1 MSGDKETIAM
11 EADVEIGINAI
22 LKPNQTPEE
31 LQASLEKFIGLQ
43 LHGVNLEAI
52 HVSQGVEYQVPGIS
66 REQLAHIT
74 AQTRKNMEEYT
85 QAAIEG
91 YESYSS
97 SGTEEDLKITRTAQT
112 NAHMLKEMLKF
123 LEAINLVPLANNQK
137 FRSDYIAIARDSAH
151 ALRLM
156 DERSSEYIKG
166 LREYVA
172 GFSNVYEAYEVMRRN
187 INTPKEI
194 PHTLLHY
201 GEDDKGKEQTSY
213 EKIKIETY
221 KVDLQTRNKNKEG
234 IATTNRIANAISP
247 ETLKKIQD
255 KRQAALNI
263 YTSNTKQIEKA
274 YDTVRGDISTASN
287 DNFNFPA
294 VLQALKGNI
303 KSENA
308 RLLAAQA
315 KNDEDGIAK
324 SLEEIAR
331 LERLRTEVN
340 NQKSKENG
348 NSLAKS
354 SAQFTESSRDWE
366 KIFSIFVPVGYSNNR
381 LTKTQV
387 AFASSALSKAV
398 SSATNAYNNAPE
410 RSEEEKKTYGEMMR
424 LIRLKD
430 EFSKVAEHPTY
441 ARDKELLEKNK
452 DISYED
458 LENRSDSQRKTIK
471 KAVTKAFNSVYAIAS
486 KGISHNFTDYKEA
499 ELLARAAEENLTRVI
514 DREKAEKEFKGSVG
528 KVKSLLGDTAED
540 AHVKSNKNSGYLTR
554 VKSNLED
561 AITKKQAIEKHRPLS
576 SVEEEQFTEIDRLV
590 SIYTDGLPLHRRNLK
605 QEEIDKA
612 IELVKKGVDKEKLK
626 KLPADKQTEVITT
639 LQNAVKLITAEHK
652 GTPSDDVLSA
662 AVVSAEGVSKNI
674 KVFKK
679 DKEDEVKKAED
690 AQKGADDLAKVQAF
704 IDSNS
709 VKTIEDI
716 NALGSKHSLTTLARD
731 ITRNLRLLDTP
742 NVALVEG
749 QETKEAREGLTNLS
763 KLLTDRVQLNQ
774 EAKQGKKRADTRA
787 FLESTKDTTSY
798 ELAAIKTANPKEYHR
813 VVRKINEA
821 TKTFGVEDSSLSE
834 EDKGFATI
842 AEELFNKNAAVSKL
856 ISDKQTRDN
865 QYDARWKIVDAANKI
880 IHKYSNIT
888 AASFDD
894 KTAAEQIVIA
904 GALRSALNALHTESL
919 GAYKGSQVHENF
931 STAVALVNEITKAEG
946 FRKAAKNAR
955 DKETKEEKLENA
967 VAYTEANK
975 NLTQEQVENPLH
987 PLFDKAHK
995 LTEVNQ
1001 HAKVLTEQIASK
1013 NASPEEVLAAENL
1026 AKIKDIVSA
1035 SRTQSQIADAIAGK
1049 IHVEKS
1055 LGSASDF
1062 LDKHK
1067 ETDSEKLLLV
1077 SPAQLKSFS
1086 KALASYLKVVDK
1098 AEKLGIDV
1106 APVKAG
1112 LKALDA
1118 AYVNRAAVKK
1128 QVEKEDEYKW
1138 AEMFASDNQRLT
1150 AEQFYALAS
1159 AEKDSFLKNLNKLGR
1174 IATSDGTVEMK
1185 DQYAA
1190 IFATIKESV
1199 PQYKK
1204 GTTDEERLREAKEF
1218 IFTVVGSK
1226 GVTQTDREEHY
1237 KGIAKSSPDYFKVH
1251 AKGLQ
1256 KAFDEVMVHLTGKY
1270 GGKGIHSKDVDEADL
1285 ALHYNSVKAKG
1296 IIDYAKTAAE
1306 YEIDQKSLKAERFR
1320 EWQNTHLPALRKYA
1334 EYGTA
1339 QFEAMDRREL
1349 EAAKRSLAAAAEF
1362 ATKDSY
1368 NNYNVVGYHPRTEVE
1383 ESGYIEREGIKNV
1396 YQPLSPGGL
1405 RRRADALNTS
1415 AKEARFQEDIQK
1427 ESEAKERITK
1437 FLEEHKKTT
1446 SKSIGKKF
1454 PDPASRGDFSDTLKG
1469 VYNDL
1474 QYISNE
1480 EEKASLSAGLKGI
1493 KDLLANSP
1501 ATKKTSVTD
1510 EDNRKKASSAKE
1522 ARQALQEAI
1531 TFFDAHR
1538 DITPKQFLAKDASS
1552 QNDFK
1557 KKFNKHA
1564 ALIYKAAEKDPL
1576 LEAAASQ
1583 ADKVYNATSRLAE
1596 YKAKEAKDA
1605 EESFKASKIARAL
1618 GLAEEHASQKTED
1631 YAKITSPTALGD
1643 KRTELNAAR
1652 KLLSAELGKLSGNTP
1667 EELERAA
1674 VLKQAKDDLVRAVD
1688 AISRVNKH
1696 RTTEKKHTAYS
1707 ESVATVG
1714 NNVAK
1719 LHDIVAGGVNKYL
1732 KLSPE
1737 DQKDVESLI
1746 KETRT
1751 ALGKFTG
1758 YKARKAYEKEMPKGE
1773 YEALLEAFKA
1783 ASGGAS
1789 GIINLANK
1797 QVKGVSRTAQIG
1809 ESYIANAGGIDN
1821 LQNIDKSEHTAVR
1834 AALRER
1840 LYSLQERINITSAS
1854 AADPARSAEDV
1865 SRLRSELD
1873 SMQASAHQT
1882 REAINNLGG
1891 GMRGFSSLAREATE
1905 AAKQFAK
1912 YTLIYGTGY
1921 KLISAASSL
1930 FGGGLDLDRILHA
1943 IKAISGATNKA
1954 MVVIEESIKHVAE
1967 TSEFS
1972 TSQIGSAAQ
1981 VLAQAGIEP
1990 DKIPTILMTTSKL
2003 ASATGSSME
2012 TSAQVL
2018 TSLSDV
2024 FDKTSS
2030 VEIDQLANKVAQSVN
2045 LSKLSADSLKTIVS
2059 LTASTAKASGVSE
2072 DQLLG
2077 YSATLSNKGVK
2088 DSTIATGLR
2097 EAMLELFSPDARTI
2111 SFLKS
2116 RYAAAGDIKI
2126 TDSAVR
2132 AKFQNFKEADD
2143 PIRAALNEL
2152 RKLGV
2157 AGVAKNDFDRVTES
2171 RAQNVILPLLESLD
2185 KASLNVA
2192 AIGQGGVLDAGA
2204 ATQMAAVT
2212 NAANGMWSALTSLT
2226 HELSQ
2231 NFYPSIVSTFN
2242 GLRDFSEWLRKKYG
2256 EANSNNPGGQGW
2268 DFVASMAAG
2277 SASGWLAGLVTKN
2290 PWIKTVASLA
2300 GGGVFS
2306 VTQANNEAE
2315 GNNTTHDVLNLAAI
2329 SAGFYQAFSWI
2340 KKSIPLGTPAVAHP
2354 LAVAAA
2360 AAAEAEVSAEIA
2372 TGLSAVVRAAF
2383 LRLLTTRVGQ
2393 IALAL
2398 GSAFLT
2404 QEVLKRVST
2413 DPAESPVSTRFNE
2426 QEVANAR
2433 TRQEEENAMFYSY
2446 DPENKDSKPT
2456 RIDDATRKLSEGSV
2470 KLADLLPAN
2479 TTVTEPIVKEVLA
2492 LVQLAPELGV
2502 GGVLKA
2508 EIVKN
2513 LEGAAN
2519 TTFKP
2524 GEVDQI
2530 AEVGAGIKEQ
2540 LGVLS
2545 ASREQQQLFLR
2556 SAWDAPEGSRT
2567 ASQKASMVAWEKLA
2581 PERKK
2586 LLSGVEE
2593 VSYANY
2599 EIMSQV
2605 LKEFFGLVNDAPR
2618 EEDKAVTDALLNL
2631 AKESVKPEVLSSKG
2645 GSVALEKLL
2654 GELSGK
2660 VRDKVDDPLIEQITT
2675 LHAQLVSAREGA
2687 ANERASD
2694 GYRKKDTELDR
2705 DAKLINDGVYEKF
2718 IGEVEDIKQ
2727 VAIKKKSLQDSNK
2740 EEDKKKKEVD
2750 TKQVRAMHEED
2761 RVASSKI
2768 EDADNALLRFEK
2780 ENVEK
2785 GKKAEADLNK
2795 ANVNRDLEGQEKA
2808 QKELSALKKERD
2820 DLELAKVVYA
2830 VERYVLDPALTPYA
2844 SRDNPKVG
2852 AGELFAMRNSDKS
2865 IEEKARFYLDNPTLN
2880 QSARKDGLEILKDL
2894 ATRAAQVG
2902 IGPREESI
2910 KIEGIQRAKDTQH
2923 NATATKIQKNDR
2935 GTFDFVVSEQKK
2947 NGTFVSSKEKN
2958 IATLNKLYDDEL
2970 AIAKSQMEL
2979 DHIPPEDRVA
2989 TITSMAQARKKEIDA
3004 FIAEVDKAALTAA
3017 GRSLERQLKAAEESV
3032 HNAVSAGNTKD
3043 LPELQESVQRIK
3055 DQLNVVEVKKA
3066 EKEGQLTDEKDIN
3079 GEQPKG
3085 TSSKQDYI
3093 DTLEKNDEN
3102 TRFSNTLEAN
3112 KNAEEFQARKYE
3124 REKADSPFSPREE
3137 GYRKGAEKLS
3147 TREQRVATLAT
3158 NATLT
3163 VDRLSELKTRLGDY
3177 QSNLDLAKEAGN
3189 VGQEI
3194 AYRNAVEDTKHSI
3207 EEAKKALGEFDG
3219 ELRILTASFGE
3230 ALSDVSLEGVLS
3242 EFQKLNPGFTQL
3254 RQQIESN
3261 TAQMLDGVSGVIGDF
3276 ITSGFDATK
3285 NLEAVRGAMQNTS
3298 QAMQNY
3304 DQVVAGRIG
3313 LLSAIQSSS
3322 SLVKES
3328 PAVQAMIINQAAAA
3342 QLGAE
3347 QAAKDQ
3353 LAAAKR
3359 EEEIVR
3365 NENSL
3370 GGQLSK
3376 VFGDSAKNLASTMVK
3391 DTIGEGISNLLGI
3404 STGKDTYTA
3413 GGSLNVNVTNGTDIG
3428 GVLGAEVAGSQ
3439 SGSSTFSGLLGGLK
3453 NLGGIGDKIDSI
3465 WTNLTGHSTGVSL
3478 SGMFDSAYSSIGG
3491 LFSSIPSGTPALS
3504 GSAFTEAAMS
3514 NGAFTAGGYSSAV
3527 QSPFSFSASEV
3538 FPSSSISGAAEA
3550 SLSSNL
3556 GNSSISVLEAS
3567 NSATQAGGSAAGL
3580 SNMAAAGA
3588 VFSMGMSA
3596 YSIYNTVDAYSDS
3609 VDYYEEV
3616 LREATKNNYKAP
3628 EVFAADTTS
3637 SASSSVDTGYSAIT
3651 NPAGALAGYINS
3663 PKYKDSVTNSLAP
3676 AAMEGIQSRMKS
3688 PASYSSTPQTGA
3700 AEALSTGVQQ
3710 LAGVINSTQ
3719 REAAKQ
3725 QNVRVVNVVDP
3736 SLVHD
3741 FMSSASGE
3749 KVLLNTIQRN
3759 SASIKNSLR

>member
-11 EADVEIGINAI
+11 EADVEIGVNAT

-31 LQASLEKFIGLQ
+31 LQASLENFIGLL

-52 HVSQGVEYQVPGIS
+52 QVSQGVEYEVPLIS
-66 REQLAHIT
+66 REQLAHVT
-74 AQTRKNMEEYT
+74 EQARQNMKEFT

-97 SGTEEDLKITRTAQT
+97 SGTEADLKITRTAQT
-112 NAHMLKEMLKF
+112 NAHMLNEVLKV
-123 LEAINLVPLANNQK
+123 LEAINLVPLANNQE
-137 FRSDYIAIARDSAH
+137 FRSEYIALARDTAH
-151 ALRLM
+151 ALTLM
-156 DERSSEYIKG
+156 KRSTEYIKG
-166 LREYVA
+166 FRKYVA
-172 GFSNVYEAYEVMRRN
+172 GLSNVYEASEVLRRN

-194 PHTLLHY
+194 QHTILHY
-201 GEDDKGKEQTSY
+201 GEDDKGREQTSY

-234 IATTNRIANAISP
+234 LEITNRIAKAISP

-255 KRQAALNI
+255 KIQAERNI
-263 YTSNTKQIEKA
+263 YASNAKHIEGA
-274 YDTVRGDISTASN
+274 YDNVGGNISTASN
-287 DNFNFPA
+287 DNFDFHA
-294 VLQALKGNI
+294 VLKSLSGNI

-308 RLLAAQA
+308 RLRAAQS
-315 KNDEDGIAK
+315 KNNEDEIAK
-324 SLEEIAR
+324 SREEIAR
-331 LERLRTEVN
+331 LEKLKNEVN
-340 NQKSKENG
+340 DQKSNEVG

-354 SAQFTESSRDWE
+354 SEQFTESSKNWE

-387 AFASSALSKAV
+387 AFALSAASKAV
-398 SSATNAYNNAPE
+398 SAATNAYNKAPE
-410 RSEEEKKTYGEMMR
+410 GSGEEKKAFGEMMR

-430 EFSKVAEHPTY
+430 EYSKVAEHPTY

-452 DISYED
+452 DISYEG
-458 LENRSDSQRKTIK
+458 LENRSDSQRKATK
-471 KAVTKAFNSVYAIAS
+471 KALTKAINSVYAIAS
-486 KGISHNFTDYKEA
+486 KGISHNFIDYKEA
-499 ELLARAAEENLTRVI
+499 ELLARAAEDNLTKI
-514 DREKAEKEFKGSVG
+514 TDREKAEKEFKGSIG
-528 KVKSLLGDTAED
+528 KVKSLVGDTEEAAD
-540 AHVKSNKNSGYLTR
+540 AKSKKTPGYLAR
-554 VKSNLED
+554 VKSILDD

-590 SIYTDGLPLHRRNLK
+590 SVYGDGLQLHRRDLK
-605 QEEIDKA
+605 QAKVNEA

-626 KLPADKQTEVITT
+626 KLPADQQTAVITT
-639 LQNAVKLITAEHK
+639 LENAVSLIAAEHK
-652 GTPSDDVLSA
+652 STPSDAVLSA
-662 AVVSAEGVSKNI
+662 AMVSAEGISKNI
-674 KVFKK
+674 KAFKK
-679 DKEDEVKKAED
+679 DKEDEIKRAAD
-690 AQKGADDLAKVQAF
+690 AQKGADDLLKVQAF
-704 IDSNS
+704 IKGNG
-709 VKTIEDI
+709 VETIEDI
-716 NALGSKHSLTTLARD
+716 NALGSKSSIATFGRD
-731 ITRNLRLLDTP
+731 IAKNLTLINSP
-742 NVALVEG
+742 NVALVES
-749 QETKEAREGLTNLS
+749 QETKEARDYLTNLS
-763 KLLTDRVQLNQ
+763 KLLTDRGQLNQ
-774 EAKQGKKRADTRA
+774 QAEQSKKRENIRA
-787 FLESTKDTTSY
+787 FLESNKALEGS
-798 ELAAIKTANPKEYHR
+798 ELASIKRTNPSEYTNIVER
-813 VVRKINEA
+813 INKA
-821 TKTFGVEDSSLSE
+821 RDFFKTDDSSLSE

-842 AEELFNKNAAVSKL
+842 AEKLFNENAAVPKL
-856 ISDKQTRDN
+856 ISNRQKVDN
-865 QYDARWKIVDAANKI
+865 NWDAKWEKVAAAKRILNKY
-880 IHKYSNIT
+880 KGIT
-888 AASFDD
+888 ATSFDAS
-894 KTAAEQIVIA
+894 TAAEQKVIST
-904 GALRSALNALHTESL
+904 ALNSALNTLHTESL
-919 GAYKGSQVHENF
+919 HAYKGSTVHADF
-931 STAVALVNEITKAEG
+931 ATAVALVNEVTKAEG
-946 FRKAAKNAR
+946 FRKTAKSAR
-955 DKETKEEKLENA
+955 DKETKKEKIENA
-967 VAYTEANK
+967 VAYAEANK

-987 PLFDKAHK
+987 PLFDKTHRSA
-995 LTEVNQ
+995 EVKR
-1001 HAKVLTEQIASK
+1001 HEKVLTEQIASK
-1013 NASPEEVLAAENL
+1013 NALPEEVLAAENL
-1026 AKIKDIVSA
+1026 AKIKGIVSI
-1035 SRTQSQIADAIAGK
+1035 SRTPAQIAKAVAGK
-1049 IHVEKS
+1049 IAVEQS
-1055 LGSASDF
+1055 LGAVTEF
-1062 LDKHK
+1062 LTTHK
-1067 ETDSEKLLLV
+1067 DTDSEKLLLV
-1077 SPAQLKSFS
+1077 PPAQLKSFS
-1086 KALASYLKVVDK
+1086 KALASHIKVVDK
-1098 AEKLGIDV
+1098 AEKLGIYV
-1106 APVKAG
+1106 EPIKAD
-1112 LKALDA
+1112 LKTLEA
-1118 AYVNRAAVKK
+1118 AYINKAAVEK
-1128 QVEKEDEYKW
+1128 QRKKEDEYTW
-1138 AEMFASDNQRLT
+1138 AEKFASDNQRLT
-1150 AEQFYALAS
+1150 AEQFHALAS
-1159 AEKDSFLKNLNKLGR
+1159 ADRDSFLKNLNKLGR
-1174 IATSDGTVEMK
+1174 IATSDGAVEMK

-1190 IFATIKESV
+1190 IFATIKEAV

-1204 GTTDEERLREAKEF
+1204 SAADEAKLKAATEF
-1218 IFTVVGSK
+1218 ISTVIGPK
-1226 GVTQTDREEHY
+1226 GATQIDREDHY
-1237 KGIAKSSPDYFKVH
+1237 KGIAKSSPPYFNKH
-1251 AKGLQ
+1251 AKKLD
-1256 KAFDEVMVHLTGKY
+1256 KASDEVMVYLTSKY
-1270 GGKGIHSKDVDEADL
+1270 GGKDIYSKDVDKADL
-1285 ALHYNSVKAKG
+1285 ALHSALVKAKG
-1296 IIDYAKTAAE
+1296 IIAYAKTTAE
-1306 YEIDQKSLKAERFR
+1306 YEIDQKRLKAERFR
-1320 EWQNTHLPALRKYA
+1320 DWQNIHLPVIRKFA
-1334 EYGTA
+1334 EYDTA
-1339 QFEAMDRREL
+1339 KFEEMDPHAL
-1349 EAAKRSLAAAAEF
+1349 TAAKRSLVAAAEF

-1368 NNYNVVGYHPRTEVE
+1368 NNYNVVGYNSRTGVE
-1383 ESGYIEREGIKNV
+1383 ESGYIEREGV
-1396 YQPLSPGGL
+1396 EDRYQPLSPAGL
-1405 RRRADALNTS
+1405 RRRVDVLNTS
-1415 AKEARFQEDIQK
+1415 AEKARFQEDIQK
-1427 ESEAKERITK
+1427 ESDAKARITK
-1437 FLEEHKKTT
+1437 FLEENKETT
-1446 SKSIGKKF
+1446 PESIGEKS
-1454 PDPASRGDFSDTLKG
+1454 PDPASRRGFSQALKG
-1469 VYNDL
+1469 AIDDL
-1474 QYISNE
+1474 KYISNE
-1480 EEKASLSAGLKGI
+1480 EEKDSFSVDLKRI
-1493 KDLLANSP
+1493 EDHLANAP
-1501 ATKKTSVTD
+1501 NTQKTSAAA
-1510 EDNRKKASSAKE
+1510 EKSKAQASAAKE
-1522 ARQALQEAI
+1522 AEQALQEAVD
-1531 TFFDAHR
+1531 FFDKHK
-1538 DITPKQFLAKDASS
+1538 DITPKQFSEKDPAS
-1552 QNDFK
+1552 QNAFK
-1557 KKFNKHA
+1557 KKFNKHST
-1564 ALIYKAAEKDPL
+1564 LIYKTAEKDPS
-1576 LEAAASQ
+1576 LEEAASQ
-1583 ADKVYNATSRLAE
+1583 ADKVYNATNKLGE
-1596 YKAKEAKDA
+1596 YKAREAKAA
-1605 EESFKASKIARAL
+1605 EESFKASKIDKAVALARDN
-1618 GLAEEHASQKTED
+1618 ASQKTED
-1631 YAKITSPTALGD
+1631 YAKITSPTTLGD
-1643 KRTELNAAR
+1643 KLTELNAAR
-1652 KLLSAELGKLSGNTP
+1652 KLLSAELRKPIGNTP

-1674 VLKQAKDDLVRAVD
+1674 VLKQANDVLVRAVD
-1688 AISRVNKH
+1688 AIRGVNKH
-1696 RTTEKKHTAYS
+1696 RTTEKKHAAYS
-1707 ESVATVG
+1707 ESVTTVG
-1714 NNVAK
+1714 NNIEK
-1719 LHDIVAGGVNKYL
+1719 LRDIVARGVEGYL
-1732 KLSPE
+1732 KLSTE
-1737 DQKDVESLI
+1737 EKKDAQNII
-1746 KETRT
+1746 KETRA

-1758 YKARKAYEKEMPKGE
+1758 YKALKAFEKKMPKEE
-1773 YEALLEAFKA
+1773 YEPLLEAFNA
-1783 ASGGAS
+1783 ASGGVS
-1789 GIINLANK
+1789 GVINLANK
-1797 QVKGVSRTAQIG
+1797 KVRGVSRTVQIG

-1821 LQNIDKSEHTAVR
+1821 LHNIDRSERPAVR

-1840 LYSLQERINITSAS
+1840 LYSLQEGINVTSAS

-1882 REAINNLGG
+1882 REALNNLGG

-1905 AAKQFAK
+1905 AARQFAK

-1943 IKAISGATNKA
+1943 IKAISGATNTA

-1981 VLAQAGIEP
+1981 VLAQAGIKP
-1990 DKIPTILMTTSKL
+1990 DNIPTILMTTSKL

-2077 YSATLSNKGVK
+2077 YSATLSNKGIK

-2116 RYAAAGDIKI
+2116 RYAAAGDTKI

-2157 AGVAKNDFDRVTES
+2157 AGVAKNDFDRVTEN

-2212 NAANGMWSALTSLT
+2212 NAANGMWSAFTSLT

-2242 GLRDFSEWLRKKYG
+2242 GLRDFSEWMRKKYG
-2256 EANSNNPGGQGW
+2256 EANSNNPGGQGEN
-2268 DFVASMAAG
+2268 FVASLAAG
-2277 SASGWLAGLVTKN
+2277 GVSGWLMGLLTKN
-2290 PWIKTVASLA
+2290 PWVRGAASLT
-2300 GGGVFS
+2300 GSGVFS

-2315 GNNTTHDVLNLAAI
+2315 GNNTAHDVLNFAAI
-2329 SAGFYQAFSWI
+2329 SAGFAQAFSWI
-2340 KKSIPLGTPAVAHP
+2340 KKSIPLGAPAAAHP
-2354 LAVAAA
+2354 LAA

-2372 TGLSAVVRAAF
+2372 TGLSAVVRAIF
-2383 LRLLTTRVGQ
+2383 LRILNTRGGQ

-2404 QEVLKRVST
+2404 QEVLKRATT
-2413 DPAESPVSTRFNE
+2413 DSAESPVSTRFNE
-2426 QEVANAR
+2426 QKVANAR
-2433 TRQEEENAMFYSY
+2433 THQEEENAMFYSS

-2456 RIDDATRKLSEGSV
+2456 IIDEATKKISEGSV

-2492 LVQLAPELGV
+2492 LVQLAPELGA
-2502 GGVLKA
+2502 GGLIKA

-2530 AEVGAGIKEQ
+2530 AEVGVGIKEQ
-2540 LGVLS
+2540 LDVLS
-2545 ASREQQQLFLR
+2545 ASREQQQRFLR
-2556 SAWDAPEGSRT
+2556 AAWETPELSRN
-2567 ASQKASMVAWEKLA
+2567 ASQKAAMVAWEKLV

-2599 EIMSQV
+2599 EVMSQG

-2618 EEDKAVTDALLNL
+2618 EKDKAVNDAVLEL
-2631 AKESVKPEVLSSKG
+2631 AKESVKPEALSSKE
-2645 GSVALEKLL
+2645 GSDALERLL

-2660 VRDKVDDPLIEQITT
+2660 VRDRVDGPLIEQITA
-2675 LHAQLVSAREGA
+2675 LHTQLVSARKGV
-2687 ANERASD
+2687 ANERTPD
-2694 GYRKKDTELDR
+2694 GYLKEDTELAR
-2705 DAKLINDGVYEKF
+2705 DAKLTNEGVYDKY
-2718 IGEVEDIKQ
+2718 IGEVEGIEQ
-2727 VAIKKKSLQDSNK
+2727 AAIKKKSLQDSSK
-2740 EEDKKKKEVD
+2740 EGDKKKKEAD
-2750 TKQVRAMHEED
+2750 TKQRNATQKED
-2761 RVASSKI
+2761 RVATDRI
-2768 EDADNALLRFEK
+2768 EAADNALLRFEK

-2785 GKKAEADLNK
+2785 GIKAEADLHT
-2795 ANVNRDLEGQEKA
+2795 ANVKKDLDGQEKA
-2808 QKELSALKKERD
+2808 QKELSSLKKEKD
-2820 DLELAKVVYA
+2820 NLELAKVVYA

-2852 AGELFAMRNSDKS
+2852 AGELFAMRNADKS

-2880 QSARKDGLEILKDL
+2880 HSARKDGLEILKDL

-2910 KIEGIQRAKDTQH
+2910 KLEGIQRAKDTQH
-2923 NATATKIQKNDR
+2923 NTTATKIQKNDR
-2935 GTFDFVVSEQKK
+2935 GTFDFAISEQKK
-2947 NGTFVSSKEKN
+2947 NGTFVSSEEKN

-2979 DHIPPEDRVA
+2979 DHIPSEDRAA

-3004 FIAEVDKAALTAA
+3004 FIAEVNKAALTAA

-3032 HNAVSAGNTKD
+3032 HNAVAAGNTKD
-3043 LPELQESVQRIK
+3043 LPELQKNVQRVK
-3055 DQLNVVEVKKA
+3055 DQLNVVDTKKA

-3079 GEQPKG
+3079 GEPPKG
-3085 TSSKQDYI
+3085 KSSKQDYI

-3102 TRFSNTLEAN
+3102 TRFSSTLEAN

-3124 REKADSPFSPREE
+3124 REKVDSPFSPREE
-3137 GYRKGAEKLS
+3137 GYRKGAEKLG
-3147 TREQRVATLAT
+3147 TREQKVATLAT

-3163 VDRLSELKTRLGDY
+3163 VDRLSELKTRLGGY
-3177 QSNLDLAKEAGN
+3177 QSNLDLAKKAGN
-3189 VGQEI
+3189 VDQEI
-3194 AYRNAVEDTKHSI
+3194 AYRNAVEDTKHNI
-3207 EEAKKALGEFDG
+3207 EEAEKALGEFDG
-3219 ELRILTASFGE
+3219 ELHILTASFGE

-3276 ITSGFDATK
+3276 ITNGFDATK
-3285 NLEAVRGAMQNTS
+3285 NLEAIRGAMQNTS

-3328 PAVQAMIINQAAAA
+3328 PAVQAMIINQAGAA

-3404 STGKDTYTA
+3404 STGKDTYT
-3413 GGSLNVNVTNGTDIG
+3413 GSSLNVNVTNGTDIG
-3428 GVLGAEVAGSQ
+3428 GVIGSGIAGSQ
-3439 SGSSTFSGLLGGLK
+3439 SGSSAFSGVLGGLK
-3453 NLGGIGDKIDSI
+3453 NLGGIGDKIDSV

-3478 SGMFDSAYSSIGG
+3478 SGMFDSAYNAIGG

-3556 GNSSISVLEAS
+3556 GSSSISGLEAS

-3609 VDYYEEV
+3609 LDYYEEV
-3616 LREATKNNYKAP
+3616 LHEATKNNYKAP

-3637 SASSSVDTGYSAIT
+3637 SASTSVDTGYSAIT

-3688 PASYSSTPQTGA
+3688 PASYSASPQTGA